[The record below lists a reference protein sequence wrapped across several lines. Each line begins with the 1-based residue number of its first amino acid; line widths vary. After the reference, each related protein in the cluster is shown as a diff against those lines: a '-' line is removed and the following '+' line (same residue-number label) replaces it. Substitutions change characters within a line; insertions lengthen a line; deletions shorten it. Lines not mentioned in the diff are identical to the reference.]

1 MEKEMSE
8 KDKRKMR
15 RQLRKERKAQEKEV
29 RSNQVVELHADC
41 MVCGKPIGSVSYR
54 KVPPD
59 SKCDYWRFYHIES
72 CGPGTEAWFN
82 FHPSHTA
89 KILLQNKE
97 VVKDKRKSRRERRK
111 QMKGGGLTVSVNGN
125 GEVAHVTPNQTTQ
138 KEDVIMAKKE
148 EVKKAKGEGLKPMA
162 PVVIPGSVM
171 KQQSKEVQAMLK
183 ELGGLD
189 RSSKDAAKIRKALR
203 KAGFKLSDY
212 RGESTGEKKTETK
225 KEAPTPAPKKEKKV
239 KAAPPEPVEED

>member
-8 KDKRKMR
+8 KDKRKLR
-15 RQLRKERKAQEKEV
+15 RKLRKEKKAQEKEV
-29 RSNQVVELHADC
+29 RSTQKVELHADC
-41 MVCGKPIGSVSYR
+41 MVCGKPIGDQSYR

-72 CGPGTEAWFN
+72 CGPGTEAWFK
-82 FHPSHTA
+82 FHPSQTA
-89 KILLQNKE
+89 KILMQSKE
-97 VVKDKRKSRRERRK
+97 VVKDKRALRRERRK
-111 QMKGGGLTVSVNGN
+111 QMKGGGVSVSVNGN
-125 GEVAHVTPNQTTQ
+125 GEVVHSTTNQITQ

-148 EVKKAKGEGLKPMA
+148 ETKKAKGEGLKPMT

-171 KQQSKEVQAMLK
+171 KQQSKEVQKMLK
-183 ELGGLD
+183 ELSELD

-212 RGESTGEKKTETK
+212 RGESAGEKKAETK
-225 KEAPTPAPKKEKKV
+225 KEAPAAAPKKEKKA